1 LLFLPPYLPDFNP
14 IEMAFSKLKALL
26 RKAAERTV
34 EGSWTAIGQLID
46 TITPDQC
53 ANFFAAAEYEPE
65 QIEIALEDEG
75 LIERVGGGRHPKWR
89 RSARSTAGP
98 GLSCPPLLGWMA
110 PRLDER
116 LAREL
121 IQGLVQSAVTR
132 GGDPV
137 ARLQEFRT
145 HQEAAMAVSQDPAVA
160 GTTECLI
167 RAIDLT
173 IQELTA
179 VKS

>member
-1 LLFLPPYLPDFNP
+1 
-14 IEMAFSKLKALL
+14 M
-26 RKAAERTV
+26 
-34 EGSWTAIGQLID
+34 
-46 TITPDQC
+46 
-53 ANFFAAAEYEPE
+53 
-65 QIEIALEDEG
+65 
-75 LIERVGGGRHPKWR
+75 GGGRHPKWR

-98 GLSCPPLLGWMA
+98 GLSCPPSPEWMA
-110 PRLDER
+110 PCLDER

-145 HQEAAMAVSQDPAVA
+145 LQEAAMAVSQDPAVP
-160 GTTECLI
+160 GTAERLI
-167 RAIDLT
+167 RAINLT
-173 IQELTA
+173 IQELAA

>member
-1 LLFLPPYLPDFNP
+1 
-14 IEMAFSKLKALL
+14 
-26 RKAAERTV
+26 
-34 EGSWTAIGQLID
+34 
-46 TITPDQC
+46 
-53 ANFFAAAEYEPE
+53 
-65 QIEIALEDEG
+65 
-75 LIERVGGGRHPKWR
+75 
-89 RSARSTAGP
+89 
-98 GLSCPPLLGWMA
+98 MA
-110 PRLDER
+110 PGLDER

-132 GGDPV
+132 GGNPV

-145 HQEAAMAVSQDPAVA
+145 LQEAAMAVSQDPAVA
-160 GTTECLI
+160 GTAERLI